1 MLEHLGWKE
10 AADMIQKGMVGAI
23 AKKRVTYDLANQMEE
38 ATLLSCSEFGKEIIA
53 NME

>member
-1 MLEHLGWKE
+1 
-10 AADMIQKGMVGAI
+10 MVGAI